1 MIFVTVGHQMPFDRL
16 IGAVDAWAAT
26 KPGIDVFAQIGR
38 TESRPQSMKWKERV
52 EPTEFRELLSSASV
66 VVAHAGMGTILS
78 ALEIGRPVLVMPRRA
93 DLRETRNDHQF
104 ATATR
109 LSGRPGVYI
118 ALDESSLRQQL
129 DQLGIFQGGEP
140 IDSAADASLLDAV
153 RRFVFG
159 ARTDAALCSNSGRR
173 HSAVGP

>member
-38 TESRPQSMKWKERV
+38 TGSRPQSIRWKERV
-52 EPTEFRELLSSASV
+52 EPTEFNELLSSASV

-78 ALEIGRPVLVMPRRA
+78 ALEIGRPILVMPRKA
-93 DLRETRNDHQF
+93 ELRETRNDHQF

-118 ALDESSLRQQL
+118 ALDESSLREKL
-129 DQLGIFQGGEP
+129 DQLGSFKGGDP
-140 IDSAADASLLDAV
+140 IESAADTSLLEEV
-153 RRFVFG
+153 RRFIFG
-159 ARTDAALCSNSGRR
+159 ARTGSELGA
-173 HSAVGP
+173 